1 MVKIVEIGKRRFLT
15 GMDWVSYED
24 VPTKDE
30 LLDDATRLT
39 ASWAAVRVG
48 EAAIQAG
55 FSDPIPSVNKPS
67 KLFSLAALVADSH
80 EQPWLGTFKISEGLW
95 WYIAVRDGHAI
106 LPDGDVI
113 GNEQEIYAARERH
126 SGYTD
131 WKYID
136 GDLAMLSKFIAE
148 IDAKPVP
155 VRDLNADPKNMIL
168 AVSVGVA
175 ILGLAAAG
183 GYWKWHSEQIAK
195 NEQVLAMD
203 KLRQSL
209 FKEKPPMKLPS
220 PTLSLPYANDV
231 LAACKAASYMVP
243 LSRYGWEFSGLI
255 CDPKG
260 AVVHWVRKPG
270 ATVAHRP
277 EGLLSADGN
286 SVDQAI
292 AFSGLAAPGVD
303 DATDMA
309 SEKVALQ
316 ALAQAAG
323 FELTFAQSA
332 PVAALPG
339 AAAADQTAAAV
350 PKSDFSMTVTTTPFK
365 LDFAGV
371 PGLRLSKIEW
381 AKNSWTLTGE
391 LYGR

>member
-1 MVKIVEIGKRRFLT
+1 MVQIVEIGKRRFLT

-24 VPTKDE
+24 IPTKDE
-30 LLDDATRLT
+30 LFDDATRLA

-48 EAAIQAG
+48 ESAIQAG
-55 FSDPIPSVNKPS
+55 FSDPIPGVNKPS

-131 WKYID
+131 WKYIE
-136 GDLAMLSKFIAE
+136 GDLTILSKFIAE

-168 AVSVGVA
+168 AASVGAA

-183 GYWKWHSEQIAK
+183 GYWKWHSEQVAK
-195 NEQVLAMD
+195 QDQLLAMN

-209 FKEKPPMKLPS
+209 FKEKPPVQLPS

-231 LAACKAASYMVP
+231 LAACKAASYKVP
-243 LSRYGWEFSGLI
+243 LSQYGWEFSGLS
-255 CDPKG
+255 CDPSG
-260 AVVHWVRKPG
+260 AMVHWARKPG
-270 ATVAHRP
+270 ATVVHKP
-277 EGLLSADGN
+277 EGFLSADGN
-286 SVDQAI
+286 AVDQMI
-292 AFSGLAAPGVD
+292 AFSGLAVPAVD
-303 DATDMA
+303 DATDLA

-316 ALAQAAG
+316 ALAQAFG
-323 FELTFAQSA
+323 FELNFPQGA
-332 PVAALPG
+332 PAAVLPG
-339 AAAADQTAAAV
+339 AATSDQTAAAA
-350 PKSDFSMTVTTTPFK
+350 PKSDFSMTVTTTPFNV
-365 LDFAGV
+365 DFAAV
-371 PGLRLSKIEW
+371 PGLRLSKIKWE
-381 AKNSWTLTGE
+381 KNNWTLTGE